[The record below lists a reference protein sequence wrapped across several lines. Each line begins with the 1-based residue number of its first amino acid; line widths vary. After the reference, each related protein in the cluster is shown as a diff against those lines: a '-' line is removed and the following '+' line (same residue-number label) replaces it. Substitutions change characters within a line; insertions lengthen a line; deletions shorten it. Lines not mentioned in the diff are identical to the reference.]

1 MTADAPT
8 QPLKGGE
15 MWNEEMGDFDFAT
28 VAQYFLMD
36 FLIGLVV
43 NKFSKFFAK

>member
-15 MWNEEMGDFDFAT
+15 MENREEMGDSDFAT
-28 VAQYFLMD
+28 VAQCFLMD

-43 NKFSKFFAK
+43 NKFS